1 LSQESADRNQQT
13 GDKKKDKRP
22 KKKDKRI
29 YPPFRGGEP
38 TFSNP

>member
-22 KKKDKRI
+22 KIKEKREFI
-29 YPPFRGGEP
+29 LPFRANPEP
-38 TFSNP
+38 